1 MSAFTSSIIFYLTS
15 PRKAPASAPAL
26 KTSKHPSERECAVIE
41 VPVIFS
47 GLDGPLTA
55 LQDTYVVTVVLKSFM
70 MDVLNASPLQVP
82 VFKRSAVGPAFWGV
96 RSLSACDGLDYAN
109 ILNSQQAGRSITLD
123 QPKLDDF
130 ACGSCGCGA
139 FFRAARLECQRFSH
153 ACSSAHNIQ

>member
-1 MSAFTSSIIFYLTS
+1 MLLLLLSSSISQAQEKLQPVLQPLRLQSIH
-15 PRKAPASAPAL
+15 L
-26 KTSKHPSERECAVIE
+26 KENVLLSKCL
-41 VPVIFS
+41 VIFS